1 MKSSLNPAFRQ
12 SYAIAKAIP
21 SCTTKEMLPGMDAD
35 GLKLHV
41 ELYGYNV

>member
-21 SCTTKEMLPGMDAD
+21 KRKNKRLAILAWCASVKKAIG
-35 GLKLHV
+35 
-41 ELYGYNV
+41 

>member
-21 SCTTKEMLPGMDAD
+21 HRKNKRLAILAWCVSTKSAIG
-35 GLKLHV
+35 G
-41 ELYGYNV
+41 